1 MQRETID
8 ASTRGAGRDRPPR
21 GRLRRLPAP
30 HELAIGTPVD
40 RPASQQP
47 SSTAAGTATY
57 TVKLPANGG
66 RKMRVVVHDPGGVLA
81 GARVPTATESADV
94 ANTPRSDNADVAQGR
109 TGKMLVASWVGTSCD
124 RKVDVTVVGTQV
136 LIAPAARAACD
147 SQALSR
153 AVTLRFKAPVKAG
166 SMHATF
172 IQAPTH

>member
-1 MQRETID
+1 MRALVTL
-8 ASTRGAGRDRPPR
+8 AGIALLAAACGGSPP
-21 GRLRRLPAP
+21 PTSSPSAP
-30 HELAIGTPVD
+30 PSIAAPSL
-40 RPASQQP
+40 QP
-47 SSTAAGTATY
+47 TSTAAGTATY

-81 GARVPTATESADV
+81 GARPPTATETADV
-94 ANTPRSDNADVAQGR
+94 ANTPRGDNAALAQGR

-166 SMHATF
+166 SMHATY
-172 IQAPTH
+172 IQPPTH